1 VEPGRERMG
10 VYTSG
15 TQGFRGYL
23 RLLLLLLLGGSV
35 SEESI
40 LPLAQVHC
48 CRLLLRGCRLLGGR
62 RLLLGGLSLS
72 DALLKWF
79 GEGRPNDGVRYAVK
93 LASRDTTG
101 GVALEPGT
109 AVVRAKRP
117 MGDCLGFRWRPDLD
131 GWRKRNRL
139 RSGNVGGA
147 CPARPLLF
155 GAIRTEED
163 IER

>member
-1 VEPGRERMG
+1 LGG
-10 VYTSG
+10 
-15 TQGFRGYL
+15 L
-23 RLLLLLLLGGSV
+23 RLLF
-35 SEESI
+35 
-40 LPLAQVHC
+40 
-48 CRLLLRGCRLLGGR
+48 GR
-62 RLLLGGLSLS
+62 LSLL
-72 DALLKWF
+72 DALVIWS
-79 GEGRPNDGVRYAVK
+79 GEGRPDDCCRCAVK

-101 GVALEPGT
+101 RVALEPGT
-109 AVVRAKRP
+109 AVARAKPP
-117 MGDCLGFRWRPDLD
+117 MGDRLGFRWRPDLD